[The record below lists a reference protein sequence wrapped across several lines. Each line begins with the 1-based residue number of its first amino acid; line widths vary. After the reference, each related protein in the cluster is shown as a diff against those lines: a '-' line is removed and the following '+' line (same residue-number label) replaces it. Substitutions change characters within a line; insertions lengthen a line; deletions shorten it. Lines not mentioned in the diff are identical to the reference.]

1 MRMRFGKFSLAA
13 IAAASL
19 VCAPV
24 MARSLDSPVFT
35 EKIEPKAVSSNI
47 VAETK
52 TSAQAQPAGMVIRF
66 DPRMV
71 HYAVLPPMAR
81 STTSF
86 DTYSVEF
93 AAFDVQPTLN
103 LAGDRYRAL
112 NTT

>member
-1 MRMRFGKFSLAA
+1 MKMRFGKFSLAA

-35 EKIEPKAVSSNI
+35 EKIEAKAVSTNV
-47 VAETK
+47 VARPNAT
-52 TSAQAQPAGMVIRF
+52 TQAQPAGMVISF

-71 HYAVLPPMAR
+71 HYAVLPPITR
-81 STTSF
+81 SVTAF

-93 AAFDVQPTLN
+93 AGLNVQPALS
-103 LAGDRYRAL
+103 LAGDRYRDSI
-112 NTT
+112 TT